1 MCLILTAYRQ
11 HKNYPLVLA
20 ANRDEFYDRPTR
32 QIEAWQD
39 RPGIIAGRDLKGSG
53 TWMGIDRQGRLAA
66 ITNFRDPA
74 NLKPDAP
81 TRGLLVS
88 NFLSGTQSAEPYLK
102 TLSKTADRYNG
113 FNLLLYDRTGLW
125 HFSNRQEAIMAL
137 EPGIHGLSNHL
148 LNTPWPKVRRGC
160 KAFAEALEA
169 DPTID
174 PETLLSLMED
184 RHIAPDDQ
192 LPHTGVT
199 LEWER
204 MLSPMF
210 IQSDTYGT
218 RCTSV
223 VTCDSSGMI
232 SFVEKTHPHPGS
244 GLDESDT
251 RTFLWAAE
259 GDWRDN

>member
-11 HKNYPLVLA
+11 HKHYPLVLA
-20 ANRDEFYDRPTR
+20 ANRDEFYNRPTR

-66 ITNFRDPA
+66 ITNYRDPA
-74 NLKPDAP
+74 NLKSDAP

-88 NFLSGTQSAEPYLK
+88 NFLSGTPSAESYLT

-113 FNLLLYDRTGLW
+113 FNLLLYDQSGLW
-125 HFSNRQEAIMAL
+125 HYSNRQGAITAL

-148 LNTPWPKVRRGC
+148 LNTPWPKVRRGRH
-160 KAFAEALEA
+160 AFAEALQA
-169 DPTID
+169 NPSID
-174 PETLLSLMED
+174 PETLLTLMED
-184 RHIAPDDQ
+184 RRIAPDDQ
-192 LPHTGVT
+192 LPQTGVS

-223 VTCDSSGMI
+223 VLFNRSGMI

-244 GLDESDT
+244 GLDAADT
-251 RTFLWAAE
+251 HTFQWAAE
-259 GDWRDN
+259 GQLRAN